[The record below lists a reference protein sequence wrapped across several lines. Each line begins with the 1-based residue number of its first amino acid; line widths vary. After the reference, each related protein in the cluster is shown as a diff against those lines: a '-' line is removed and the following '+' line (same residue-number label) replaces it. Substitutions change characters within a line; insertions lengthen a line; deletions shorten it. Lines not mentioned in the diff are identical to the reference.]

1 MIYSNLSSSLPK
13 MTPTVVLF
21 SIGTYTIENEKEE
34 KKLKSARNETV
45 SSPVLIHLNVL
56 HSFLK

>member
-1 MIYSNLSSSLPK
+1 